1 MLTFAARPKSSV
13 FGSHRTDFSLSRS
26 SHPVEGEGG
35 GGTSSRLRRLSFM
48 MHSPRPAQSP
58 DSDVSPMSS
67 VPLKEV
73 RPDTTQLD
81 TKMDTKMD
89 TMTDTK
95 MDASPNTNMDT
106 NKDCKMDADI
116 DIDITPATTE
126 PVTKLDTSVS
136 YFPPPP
142 VNVDMT
148 QGSSEDVSPVDPRK
162 FSISFPND
170 LPKPDHSPSDR
181 TPTDAFSESSFGRK
195 SSVSSLSFRR
205 SRNPSVAPGIQ
216 KQTAHGLRIRNSSP
230 PPERYVASCCR
241 FLNFFCSFPCFGLHL
256 TLYPLP
262 TRPPL
267 SVLHVP
273 LLRPETG
280 ELLRNMM
287 LQSE

>member
-13 FGSHRTDFSLSRS
+13 FGSHRSDFSLSRS

-35 GGTSSRLRRLSFM
+35 GGTSSRLKRLSFM

-67 VPLKEV
+67 VPPKEV
-73 RPDTTQLD
+73 RPDTTQL
-81 TKMDTKMD
+81 DTKMD

-195 SSVSSLSFRR
+195 SSVSSVSFRR

-230 PPERYVASCCR
+230 PPERYVASCCQ
-241 FLNFFCSFPCFGLHL
+241 FLIFFLFLSLFWFALD
-256 TLYPLP
+256 PLP
-262 TRPPL
+262 AAHAPTSQRSP
-267 SVLHVP
+267 
-273 LLRPETG
+273 
-280 ELLRNMM
+280 
-287 LQSE
+287 